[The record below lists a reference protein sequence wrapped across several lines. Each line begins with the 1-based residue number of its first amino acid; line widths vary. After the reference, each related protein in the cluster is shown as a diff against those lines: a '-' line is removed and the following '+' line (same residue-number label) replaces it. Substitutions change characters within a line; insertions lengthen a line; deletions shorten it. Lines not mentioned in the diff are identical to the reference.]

1 MLLELQDLLQVDIL
15 LVVVEEEIIQ
25 HLVRDHN
32 LLVVVDKVE
41 VVTTQLQLEE
51 QALQVVVEVEHQDQ
65 VQVILVVAVQV

>member
-65 VQVILVVAVQV
+65 VQVILVVVVQV